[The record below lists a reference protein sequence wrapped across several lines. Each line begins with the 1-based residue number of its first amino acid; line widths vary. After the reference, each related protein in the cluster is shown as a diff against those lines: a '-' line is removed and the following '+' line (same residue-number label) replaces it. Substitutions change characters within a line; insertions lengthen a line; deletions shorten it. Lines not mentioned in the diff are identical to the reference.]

1 MKLCDAYIP
10 YGYILY
16 DNEDVEKFFEFLFK
30 YGKKVL
36 VIKKTPFIY
45 NEKNIGKVIRKSS
58 TKKCREYSDMLNS
71 TLYYGEYIK
80 NKSYSEKEYT
90 KYLEENF
97 WQSKE
102 AITKDKIKKLIEKC
116 DNKIKGPSQHKFELK
131 NRYYIIPHFE
141 AKYRNIW
148 FYISEDEMKNKILD
162 YSIYKLDDAFKKFLY
177 FNRYNKDL
185 FMDGDYV
192 LKIIVLTDDH
202 AIAISE
208 NVGDTFDLYLN
219 EEEKADL
226 KKLGIRIQWLTDEED
241 E

>member
-1 MKLCDAYIP
+1 
-10 YGYILY
+10 
-16 DNEDVEKFFEFLFK
+16 
-30 YGKKVL
+30 
-36 VIKKTPFIY
+36 
-45 NEKNIGKVIRKSS
+45 
-58 TKKCREYSDMLNS
+58 
-71 TLYYGEYIK
+71 
-80 NKSYSEKEYT
+80 
-90 KYLEENF
+90 
-97 WQSKE
+97 
-102 AITKDKIKKLIEKC
+102 
-116 DNKIKGPSQHKFELK
+116 
-131 NRYYIIPHFE
+131 
-141 AKYRNIW
+141 
-148 FYISEDEMKNKILD
+148 MKNKILD